1 MAKEAFDALID
12 FNTKADSQVTKGGW
26 KMQILK
32 EVRGLMLS
40 SWSILIVC
48 TWNVPRSVA
57 DNLNV
62 IISRVMWLHLL
73 YRPTPFFQTCP
84 GQSPQF
90 FDARTNSA
98 EIKLKLLARFYT
110 TTLRA
115 NT

>member
-73 YRPTPFFQTCP
+73 YRPTPF
-84 GQSPQF
+84 SRH
-90 FDARTNSA
+90 ARVKVPNFLMLGPTV
-98 EIKLKLLARFYT
+98 R
-110 TTLRA
+110 R
-115 NT
+115 